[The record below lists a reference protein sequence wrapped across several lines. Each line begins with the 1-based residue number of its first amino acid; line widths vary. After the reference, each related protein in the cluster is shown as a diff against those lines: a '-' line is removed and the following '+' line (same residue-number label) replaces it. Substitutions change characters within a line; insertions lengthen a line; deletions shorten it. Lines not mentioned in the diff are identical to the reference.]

1 MSWRAS
7 RGAWAALERRSGVRG
22 GGVARYADTKSGTTC
37 ECAVRVLVRFTEIRV
52 LRTHNLSQVDVR
64 DRFLYRVYIIWYRLD
79 SVYRDLTLVLEGLN
93 IS

>member
-1 MSWRAS
+1 M
-7 RGAWAALERRSGVRG
+7 
-22 GGVARYADTKSGTTC
+22 
-37 ECAVRVLVRFTEIRV
+37 
-52 LRTHNLSQVDVR
+52 LRTADIYINPGLSCVHVYDRSVLCVRPGNSNSLSVR